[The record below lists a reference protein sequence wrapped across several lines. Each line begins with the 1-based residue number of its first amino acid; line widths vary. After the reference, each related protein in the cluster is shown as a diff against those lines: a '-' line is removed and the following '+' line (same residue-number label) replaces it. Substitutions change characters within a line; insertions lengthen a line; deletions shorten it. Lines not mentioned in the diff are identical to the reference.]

1 MAKPT
6 YREWYNALIKVEWT
20 MNLKTVLT
28 EFKTELRALY
38 GERLSDIVLFGS
50 YARGDARAE
59 SDIDVMVVLA
69 GEISP
74 GREIDRMI
82 DVITDLNLKYDVL
95 LSVVPVSADKYRRVN
110 SPLLLNVRLEGI
122 PA

>member
-1 MAKPT
+1 
-6 YREWYNALIKVEWT
+6 
-20 MNLKTVLT
+20 MNLKLVLT

-38 GERLSDIVLFGS
+38 GERLIDLVLFGS

-59 SDIDVMVVLA
+59 SDVDVLVVLA
-69 GEISP
+69 GEVSP

-82 DVITDLNLKYDVL
+82 EVITDLNLKYDVL

-110 SPLLLNVRLEGI
+110 SPLLLNVRREGI